1 MAVVD
6 AGAFGAVAPHV
17 GVEPGEEAA
26 QRAFPVA
33 GGEDDG
39 VGGEARAGLLLLVL
53 QVEFDLG
60 GGDASGGAD
69 VDAGGEGGVG
79 PAAVEGAPVQ
89 LVVDGGGGVGVDALV
104 QLPLGGD
111 EAVSDRFGQAV
122 EVAGVVGGEVLQAEL
137 GVLHGREGAGAAE
150 PVQPLASGG
159 AVAEQVEEDLRAG
172 LAGADDGD
180 VSGGQE
186 RVAVAEVV
194 GGVDDGDR
202 GVLDEGSER
211 VGDVWFGA
219 DAEDDV
225 PGVGAAEGL
234 GLPAGVELGVV
245 DLEEVAFG
253 VPAHRV
259 DLVVEAE
266 GGQVLGDPAAVG
278 VVLGALD
285 VEALGE
291 VEREEAFSGPEVV
304 EEGPG
309 LAGST
314 RVTRSARKGTWT
326 RAPSMSRPGCQRKPG
341 RWS

>member
-1 MAVVD
+1 MVARRRDLGQAAVQAEGGEGGAGGQRVRLPPGEVVEDGRAAPGGEAQVGRADPVGVRLGVLDVDGAGDGGVEDEAVAVVD

-137 GVLHGREGAGAAE
+137 EYSMGARA
-150 PVQPLASGG
+150 PVRPSQCS
-159 AVAEQVEEDLRAG
+159 R
-172 LAGADDGD
+172 
-180 VSGGQE
+180 S
-186 RVAVAEVV
+186 R
-194 GGVDDGDR
+194 
-202 GVLDEGSER
+202 
-211 VGDVWFGA
+211 
-219 DAEDDV
+219 
-225 PGVGAAEGL
+225 
-234 GLPAGVELGVV
+234 PAGRWRSRSRKTSAP
-245 DLEEVAFG
+245 DWP
-253 VPAHRV
+253 VPMTV
-259 DLVVEAE
+259 TC
-266 GGQVLGDPAAVG
+266 PAA
-278 VVLGALD
+278 
-285 VEALGE
+285 
-291 VEREEAFSGPEVV
+291 
-304 EEGPG
+304 
-309 LAGST
+309 
-314 RVTRSARKGTWT
+314 RSV
-326 RAPSMSRPGCQRKPG
+326 SRWR
-341 RWS
+341 R

>member
-1 MAVVD
+1 M
-6 AGAFGAVAPHV
+6 
-17 GVEPGEEAA
+17 
-26 QRAFPVA
+26 
-33 GGEDDG
+33 
-39 VGGEARAGLLLLVL
+39 
-53 QVEFDLG
+53 
-60 GGDASGGAD
+60 
-69 VDAGGEGGVG
+69 
-79 PAAVEGAPVQ
+79 
-89 LVVDGGGGVGVDALV
+89 
-104 QLPLGGD
+104 
-111 EAVSDRFGQAV
+111 
-122 EVAGVVGGEVLQAEL
+122 
-137 GVLHGREGAGAAE
+137 
-150 PVQPLASGG
+150 
-159 AVAEQVEEDLRAG
+159 
-172 LAGADDGD
+172 
-180 VSGGQE
+180 
-186 RVAVAEVV
+186 AEVV

-309 LAGST
+309 ARRVDEGDQVGEEGHLDACAVDEQAGVPAEAGALVVEDGVEAGEGVGEGREGEVEGADADADEVAGASGVWGAGVFIAGRVLPRASGALRGRLGGCAGSGG
-314 RVTRSARKGTWT
+314 S
-326 RAPSMSRPGCQRKPG
+326 P
-341 RWS
+341 